1 MKKQFL
7 FLVLLGLLCSV
18 GNVWAYPTT
27 IWESD
32 MQESI
37 TGVTQ
42 TKGRGSDTWAE
53 NTGLSWASSSTYP
66 KRFNAGG
73 SSSAMTFEFNESKSV
88 NANTVIRVY
97 WGATSNR
104 TFSLFINNGESAVA
118 TQSSSPNSVVK
129 TLEYEFTGDLS
140 LSSFKIAVSGSSAYF
155 FRVEIV
161 DLGPKPT
168 IGSTTIS
175 YALTANANVVAGS
188 TDNRMGTISNFS
200 TSFAVSTLSIT
211 SGNSKDGYSGQITGH
226 AADYS
231 ASQYVAL
238 SFDVASGYVF
248 TPSSVGITIFANSTS
263 NMKAKVE
270 LTDGVTSVTSNE
282 LSCASSADSDI
293 EFADGA
299 FTDKKFEG
307 TVTVK
312 IYQWGVTSKR
322 AYIKS
327 PVEISGTVAVAPSK
341 HTVTYAL
348 GTGATGTTPTESDK
362 YEGETFK
369 LHNGTTNITAPEG
382 KEFAGWSDG
391 TNTYAGGAVYTMG
404 SENVT
409 LTAQWRDPLPKYS
422 VTYSLNGASGDAPTE
437 TDKAAGDVFTLAE
450 TPSWTGYRF
459 DGWLC
464 NIDDVTYD
472 AEAEYTMTG
481 AVTTFTAQWTELEV
495 KIYSLTGG
503 IGSAVVSAGDEEV
516 SATLLKLS
524 NSAARIKLTPATGET
539 FKSGDIITIGGYTGN
554 ASKKLGVYVKN
565 AAGSSDIATAEVAT
579 LGDFTVSA
587 ILSADAEYVFLARKE
602 GTTMNITTCEILRPW
617 AVGTDADL
625 AYGSSEVE
633 TDANAV
639 FTNPLTNANNLVIAG
654 YKSSD
659 TDVATVNAQTGQV
672 TVVGVGE
679 TTITAYSA
687 IQTKSGTIY
696 ATGSAS
702 YTLTTRPQ
710 VSGTISL
717 AGWSTFAS
725 SYPLDL
731 SKVTATSGASAYYA
745 SAANGSTVALT
756 PTGDVTVPAGEGLM
770 IKGTAGETFTID
782 VAASGTA
789 IDGNLL
795 KGQAT
800 TGNVAASPESGAG
813 TYHYVF
819 GYKEQESVVTEYGFY
834 NLAAETSVPAGKAY
848 LELTVQQNAP
858 SIIRIVDEE
867 NNATSIE
874 ALGSTEKAVK
884 FIENGQLYILREGV
898 VYDAVGRR
906 VR

>member
-73 SSSAMTFEFNESKSV
+73 SSSALTFEFNESKSV
-88 NANTVIRVY
+88 NANTVIRGY

-175 YALTANANVVAGS
+175 YALTANVNVVAGS

-299 FTDKKFEG
+299 FNGGLRANVHTSNLPLKSQVPSQLLLPSIRLHMLLVLAQQGRHQLNRTNMK
-307 TVTVK
+307 VK
-312 IYQWGVTSKR
+312 HS
-322 AYIKS
+322 S
-327 PVEISGTVAVAPSK
+327 S
-341 HTVTYAL
+341 
-348 GTGATGTTPTESDK
+348 
-362 YEGETFK
+362 
-369 LHNGTTNITAPEG
+369 
-382 KEFAGWSDG
+382 
-391 TNTYAGGAVYTMG
+391 TM
-404 SENVT
+404 ER
-409 LTAQWRDPLPKYS
+409 Q
-422 VTYSLNGASGDAPTE
+422 
-437 TDKAAGDVFTLAE
+437 
-450 TPSWTGYRF
+450 
-459 DGWLC
+459 
-464 NIDDVTYD
+464 
-472 AEAEYTMTG
+472 
-481 AVTTFTAQWTELEV
+481 
-495 KIYSLTGG
+495 
-503 IGSAVVSAGDEEV
+503 
-516 SATLLKLS
+516 
-524 NSAARIKLTPATGET
+524 
-539 FKSGDIITIGGYTGN
+539 
-554 ASKKLGVYVKN
+554 
-565 AAGSSDIATAEVAT
+565 
-579 LGDFTVSA
+579 
-587 ILSADAEYVFLARKE
+587 
-602 GTTMNITTCEILRPW
+602 
-617 AVGTDADL
+617 
-625 AYGSSEVE
+625 
-633 TDANAV
+633 
-639 FTNPLTNANNLVIAG
+639 
-654 YKSSD
+654 
-659 TDVATVNAQTGQV
+659 
-672 TVVGVGE
+672 
-679 TTITAYSA
+679 
-687 IQTKSGTIY
+687 
-696 ATGSAS
+696 
-702 YTLTTRPQ
+702 
-710 VSGTISL
+710 ISL
-717 AGWSTFAS
+717 PRKGKSLRAGVMEQIPMQVEQYTRW
-725 SYPLDL
+725 
-731 SKVTATSGASAYYA
+731 V
-745 SAANGSTVALT
+745 
-756 PTGDVTVPAGEGLM
+756 
-770 IKGTAGETFTID
+770 
-782 VAASGTA
+782 
-789 IDGNLL
+789 L
-795 KGQAT
+795 KM
-800 TGNVAASPESGAG
+800 
-813 TYHYVF
+813 
-819 GYKEQESVVTEYGFY
+819 
-834 NLAAETSVPAGKAY
+834 
-848 LELTVQQNAP
+848 
-858 SIIRIVDEE
+858 
-867 NNATSIE
+867 
-874 ALGSTEKAVK
+874 
-884 FIENGQLYILREGV
+884 
-898 VYDAVGRR
+898 
-906 VR
+906 